1 MARRDELE
9 AAVKQLRTSAAAAAE
24 KHRDEL
30 AEREVVWRE
39 RDEAVRAMWLD
50 GQHAVRDKVRKHRRV
65 YCASQSLGINVF
77 GVFVLEQEAKVA
89 SLTSERDLIAAKA
102 VELTEQVR

>member
-65 YCASQSLGINVF
+65 YCASESLGVNVF
-77 GVFVLEQEAKVA
+77 SCLCWSRRRK
-89 SLTSERDLIAAKA
+89 
-102 VELTEQVR
+102 